1 MLKFLSIKTPGAPY
15 PSLFIFLFIDKLNGV
30 YYCFVRNII
39 NLIFKREYKLSYV
52 KFNQIYK
59 KIYSNGQYVYY
70 SDKKRAV
77 RIHLSFND
85 MINKLI
91 YSYCLENITFED
103 NDVIIDCGA
112 NVGELGLFFTQKN
125 LNVRYI
131 GFEPSKKEYL
141 VCKLN
146 NPESEILNLGL
157 WNEKNELNFY
167 IKSDTADS
175 SLFQIEDYIDI
186 DTINVDRLDNIIDSE
201 KYQFIKLLKI
211 DAEGAE
217 PEILMGA
224 SKLLNKIKY
233 ITVDV
238 GPERGLSLESP
249 TKAIIEILFK
259 NNFALLYENL
269 ERPSML
275 FENQNINQ

>member
-1 MLKFLSIKTPGAPY
+1 MS
-15 PSLFIFLFIDKLNGV
+15 
-30 YYCFVRNII
+30 
-39 NLIFKREYKLSYV
+39 
-52 KFNQIYK
+52 
-59 KIYSNGQYVYY
+59 
-70 SDKKRAV
+70 
-77 RIHLSFND
+77 
-85 MINKLI
+85 
-91 YSYCLENITFED
+91 
-103 NDVIIDCGA
+103 GA

-131 GFEPSKKEYL
+131 GFEPSRKEYL

-146 NPESEILNLGL
+146 HPDSEILNLGL
-157 WNEKNELNFY
+157 WNEKDKLDFY
-167 IKSDTADS
+167 VKSDTADS

-186 DTINVDRLDNIIDSE
+186 ETINVDRLDNIINSE
-201 KYQFIKLLKI
+201 KYQLIKLLKI

-233 ITVDV
+233 ISVDV

-269 ERPSML
+269 ERPSIL

>member
-1 MLKFLSIKTPGAPY
+1 MKYIFKL
-15 PSLFIFLFIDKLNGV
+15 IFLFIDKLEGKN
-30 YYCFVRNII
+30 YCIVRNII
-39 NLIFKREYKLSYV
+39 NLIFKREYKLSYD

-59 KIYSNGQYVYY
+59 KIYKNGQYIYY

-77 RIHLSFND
+77 RIHLSFNE

-91 YSYCLENITFED
+91 YNYCLENITFEE

-146 NPESEILNLGL
+146 HPDSEILNLGL
-157 WNEKNELNFY
+157 WNEKDKLDFY
-167 IKSDTADS
+167 VKSDTADS

-186 DTINVDRLDNIIDSE
+186 ETINVDRLDNIINYE
-201 KYQFIKLLKI
+201 KYELIKLLKI

-238 GPERGLSLESP
+238 GPERGLLQES
-249 TKAIIEILFK
+249 TDKETTEFLL
-259 NNFALLYENL
+259 NNDFTLLYENR
-269 ERPSML
+269 ERQTIL
-275 FENQNINQ
+275 FENKNI

>member
-1 MLKFLSIKTPGAPY
+1 MKYIFKL
-15 PSLFIFLFIDKLNGV
+15 IFLFIDKLEGKN
-30 YYCFVRNII
+30 YCIVRNII
-39 NLIFKREYKLSYV
+39 NLIFKREYKLNYD

-59 KIYSNGQYVYY
+59 KIYKNGQYIYY

-77 RIHLSFND
+77 RIHLSFNE

-91 YSYCLENITFED
+91 YNYCLENITFEE

-146 NPESEILNLGL
+146 HPDSEILNLGL
-157 WNEKNELNFY
+157 WNEKNKLDFY
-167 IKSDTADS
+167 VKSDTADS

-186 DTINVDRLDNIIDSE
+186 ETINVDRQDNIINYE
-201 KYQFIKLLKI
+201 KYELIKLLKI

-224 SKLLNKIKY
+224 SKLLHKIKY

-238 GPERGLSLESP
+238 GPERGLLEES
-249 TKAIIEILFK
+249 TDKETTEFLL
-259 NNFALLYENL
+259 NNELKLIFVIFLDGFLVKFSKQFRADKQL
-269 ERPSML
+269 
-275 FENQNINQ
+275 NIHI